1 MNRVVLKSLRE
12 SSGLSQHQL
21 AKKANITRSYYGLI
35 ENGKRNPSL
44 LNAQKIAQSLNVGVM
59 EAFPGEFFFGEKCYD
74 MKPILKK

>member
-12 SSGLSQHQL
+12 SNGLSQYQL

-59 EAFPGEFFFGEKCYD
+59 EAFPGEFF
-74 MKPILKK
+74 

>member
-12 SSGLSQHQL
+12 SNGLSQHQL

-44 LNAQKIAQSLNVGVM
+44 LNA
-59 EAFPGEFFFGEKCYD
+59 EKLPSRL
-74 MKPILKK
+74 M